1 MAAPVE
7 VEVSIES
14 EDFSLRFRRRFQL
27 SWEPEVVW
35 DLNMHPTPLRLPMVA
50 MVALPPSMI
59 LLVAPQEVRAENE
72 HSQIP

>member
-14 EDFSLRFRRRFQL
+14 EDFSLHFRRRFQL